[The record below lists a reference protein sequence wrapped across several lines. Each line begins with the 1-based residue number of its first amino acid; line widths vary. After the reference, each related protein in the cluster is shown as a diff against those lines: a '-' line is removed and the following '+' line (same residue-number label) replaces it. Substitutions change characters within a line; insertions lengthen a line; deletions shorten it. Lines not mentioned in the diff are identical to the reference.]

1 MFPARALAL
10 NVIFVALAVAESF
23 DVATI
28 KPNAESDN
36 RVMIGLQP
44 GGRFTASG
52 INVKHL
58 IGQAYDVRDFQI
70 SGGPGWISSDRWE
83 INAKA
88 EGLPDRVP
96 PGALRP
102 YLKSLLEDRFKLR
115 THTETKE
122 MPVYALVIAKNGP
135 KLNAAQDGSG
145 PGPMIRMGRGQFDG
159 KRMAMSM
166 LVNQLAQQLGRT
178 VIDKTGLTDQ
188 YDIVL
193 NWTPEP
199 GQGGGP
205 FGGPPPPYA
214 IQAADSSGPS
224 IFTALQEQL
233 GLRLESQKGPVPIL
247 VIDSI
252 EKPSEN

>member
-1 MFPARALAL
+1 MSPARALAL
-10 NVIFVALAVAESF
+10 TVISAAFGSAQSF

-36 RVMIGLQP
+36 RVMIRLQP

-52 INVKHL
+52 MNLKHL

-88 EGLPDRVP
+88 EGLPERVA

-122 MPVYALVIAKNGP
+122 MPVYALVVSKNGP
-135 KLNAAQDGSG
+135 KLSAAQDSSG
-145 PGPMIRMGRGQFDG
+145 PGPMIRMGRGQLDG
-159 KRMAMSM
+159 RRMAMSM
-166 LVNQLAQQLGRT
+166 LAQQLAQQLGRP
-178 VIDKTGLTDQ
+178 VIDKTGLTGQ
-188 YDIVL
+188 YDIIL

-205 FGGPPPPYA
+205 FGGPPPPDA

-247 VIDSI
+247 VIDSV